1 MSAQDNSAQVIP
13 ISEGNS
19 AQNAPTVE
27 DLSAHENQTKHLLM
41 Y

>member
-13 ISEGNS
+13 ISVDS
-19 AQNAPTVE
+19 LAQIAPTSE
-27 DLSAHENQTKHLLM
+27 DLSVHENQTKHLLM